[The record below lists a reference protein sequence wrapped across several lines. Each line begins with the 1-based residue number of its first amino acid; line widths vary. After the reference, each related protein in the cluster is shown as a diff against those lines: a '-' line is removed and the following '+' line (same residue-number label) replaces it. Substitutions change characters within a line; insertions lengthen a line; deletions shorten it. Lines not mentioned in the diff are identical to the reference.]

1 MKAKIVIAIII
12 TYNRLSMLKR
22 CIASIK
28 RQSYKVSK
36 IVVIDN
42 NSTDGTKNYLMR
54 ISRDSKNKIKTIFNN
69 KNAGVAIAINLALN
83 SVKNERWDLA
93 WITDDD
99 NIAKKNALT
108 ELIKKYKRN
117 TILGSILVD
126 YKNKKKLSIPV
137 YDIRNPKKIYTRT
150 KEIKKRQFIEYLTP
164 FNFTLVP
171 REIIYRNLLNEKYF
185 IYGEEYDLTTR
196 LLLQGCK
203 LLTIPK
209 SETYCLN
216 QKKLYKLRIFKK
228 HFFFPDVKP
237 GRLYYFLRNQLIL
250 NIKFKAA
257 IERSKNKDLI
267 KNYYYIYKYNYI
279 FFLIASS
286 VFFTLAIIKIHRKRS
301 LIYFPDIFRA
311 IIDANIFYIKS
322 KILKIHI

>member
-1 MKAKIVIAIII
+1 MKAKKIIAIIV
-12 TYNRLSMLKR
+12 THNRLDMLKR
-22 CIASIK
+22 CIDSVK
-28 RQSYKVSK
+28 KQLYRVSK
-36 IVVIDN
+36 IVIVDN
-42 NSTDGTKNYLMR
+42 NSTDGTKDYLKR
-54 ISRDSKNKIKTIFNN
+54 ISRNLKSIKAIFN
-69 KNAGVAIAINLALN
+69 KENAGVAKAINIGLD
-83 SVKNERWDLA
+83 SIKNEKWDLV

-99 NIAKKNALT
+99 NIANKNALL
-108 ELIKKYKRN
+108 ELVKKYKKN
-117 TILGSILVD
+117 TILGPILID
-126 YKNKKKLSIPV
+126 HKNNKKLSIPV

-150 KEIKKRQFIEYLTP
+150 KEIKKKEFIEYLTP

-171 REIIYRNLLNEKYF
+171 REVIYRNLLDEKYF
-185 IYGEEYDLTTR
+185 IYGEEYDLITR

-216 QKKLYKLRIFKK
+216 QKKLYKIKIFKK

-237 GRLYYFLRNQLIL
+237 GRLYYFLRNQIML

-267 KNYYYIYKYNYI
+267 KNYYYIYKYNYT

-286 VFFTLAIIKIHRKRS
+286 VFFILAIIKIHKNRS
-301 LIYFPDIFRA
+301 LTYFPDILRA
-311 IIDANIFYIKS
+311 IIDANLFYIKS
-322 KILKIHI
+322 RVLKIHT